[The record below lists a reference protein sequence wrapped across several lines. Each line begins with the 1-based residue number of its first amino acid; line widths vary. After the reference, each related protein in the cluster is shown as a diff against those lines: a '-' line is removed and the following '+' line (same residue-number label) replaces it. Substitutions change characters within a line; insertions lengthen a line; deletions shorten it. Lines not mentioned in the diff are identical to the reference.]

1 MRGILPAAACGA
13 VCLVALVTPAA
24 AQTAS
29 PPSTEALRT
38 TLMRPG
44 GWVAELGGTVR
55 TTGRDIKGQVEMTFE
70 QRKDLLVAVFDY
82 AAGEPRHCE
91 REAKLD
97 ANMVKFDACRDTAV
111 VLTFDATDAAFPLK
125 GASPVGTTWKLRPK

>member
-1 MRGILPAAACGA
+1 MRIILPAAACGA
-13 VCLVALVTPAA
+13 ACLIALVTPAS
-24 AQTAS
+24 AQSAGTPA
-29 PPSTEALRT
+29 TEALRT
-38 TLMRPG
+38 TLLRPG

-55 TTGRDIKGQVEMTFE
+55 TTGREVKGQVQVVFE

-91 REAKLD
+91 RETKLD
-97 ANMVKFDACRDTAV
+97 ASMVKFDACRDTAV
-111 VLTFDATDAAFPLK
+111 VLTYDATDAAFPLK